1 MPAPKNPWIARQRII
16 CSIDEANPHRKL
28 ARVKPKAEIAN
39 SNRVPSARDRNP
51 DRGIAM
57 TSAIKYEV
65 WTHDTSVELAD
76 KPAWISVSDA
86 ETTWMSRIDMNIP
99 NTMMRNANSRRGAMR
114 SDGTAVAF
122 IIVGGAVVESAM
134 ICSAQGVLR
143 IGRAA
148 RCQNLLRSDHGRR
161 VEVGFAVGILGAGA
175 GIDGRI
181 NRHARAQQ
189 VLLRDILR
197 HTNANRKP
205 LHDLGEV
212 AGGVIGRQQ
221 REHGACRR
229 RDAVDDA
236 GELAMAVGVHRD
248 RHRLAWTDGLGVRF
262 LGGCLDEDV
271 IERHCIAEPLP
282 HHHDVAG

>member
-1 MPAPKNPWIARQRII
+1 MPAPKKPWIARQKII
-16 CSIDEANPHRKL
+16 CSIEEANPQKKL
-28 ARVKPKAEIAN
+28 AMVKPAADVAN
-39 SNRVPSARDRNP
+39 SSLVPSARERNP
-51 DRGIAM
+51 DSAIAI
-57 TSAIKYEV
+57 TSAIRSEV
-65 WTHDTSVELAD
+65 WTHDTSLELAD

-122 IIVGGAVVESAM
+122 IIVGGSVVESPM

-148 RCQNLLRSDHGRR
+148 RCQKLLRSDHGRR
-161 VEVGFAVGILGAGA
+161 VEVGFAVGILGASA

-212 AGGVIGRQQ
+212 ASGVIRRQQ
-221 REHGACRR
+221 REHRPGRG

-236 GELAMAVGVHRD
+236 GELAMAIGVHRN
-248 RHRLAWTDGLGVRF
+248 RHRLARTDALELRLLGV
-262 LGGCLDEDV
+262 GVAENAA
-271 IERHCIAEPLP
+271 ERTS
-282 HHHDVAG
+282 V